1 VRRRTE
7 RSALALWK
15 EGTPRRRALLVLGAV
30 AALTG
35 LAAAGFAVVRAWF
48 GVTFSSDAYSYLV
61 WAHQAV
67 REDVYGHVR
76 FDYTA
81 PKPLEMLVATIGEV
95 LGMPIALFGSWAVLT
110 FVLAVAAAAALAGR
124 VAGPWAALAA
134 GVLAAA
140 MPGLVRQGLAAD
152 STVPYAA
159 CVVGAAA
166 AGAGRP
172 TASGLLGIGGLIR
185 PETWGLAAIS
195 AVLGWRGGT
204 PRDRA
209 LAVGAAVIPP
219 VLWLGFDYLSTGDA
233 LYGSHALERFGVRPL
248 PFSELPE
255 IAERVISRD
264 AGWPLF
270 ALAVV
275 SLLVGLRRR
284 PLDAAVVFPIAI
296 ALGLLLQI
304 ELEMVGIQSF
314 YRYVVGLLLFAAAGA
329 GIALGSIPGR
339 FRLVGIGAGLVL
351 SIAVVSGPLEWLY
364 VSQKARGE
372 LAAELEADMGRVT
385 REAASGG
392 GLVATESSWQ
402 GALSLY
408 SGIPRGRI
416 VPATAVAASVDRDEV
431 SVFLVRSR
439 RSGQLRVLDGL
450 RPNVRSRRWF
460 LYVAR

>member
-1 VRRRTE
+1 M
-7 RSALALWK
+7 
-15 EGTPRRRALLVLGAV
+15 
-30 AALTG
+30 
-35 LAAAGFAVVRAWF
+35 
-48 GVTFSSDAYSYLV
+48 
-61 WAHQAV
+61 
-67 REDVYGHVR
+67 YGHVR
-76 FDYTA
+76 YDYTA
-81 PKPLEMLVATIGEV
+81 PKPLELFVATVGEV
-95 LGMPIALFGSWAVLT
+95 LGMPIAVFGWWAVIT

-124 VAGPWAALAA
+124 VAGPWAAVAA

-195 AVLGWRGGT
+195 AVLGWRDGT
-204 PRDRA
+204 RRDRA

-219 VLWLGFDYLSTGDA
+219 VLWLGFDYLATGDA

-248 PFSELPE
+248 PVSKLPE

-275 SLLVGLRRR
+275 ALLVGLRRR

-329 GIALGSIPGR
+329 GIVLGSIPGR
-339 FRLVGIGAGLVL
+339 FRFVGIGAGLVL
-351 SIAVVSGPLEWLY
+351 SIAVVSGPLERLY

-372 LAAELEADMGRVT
+372 LAEELDGNTGRLT
-385 REAASGG
+385 REASSGG
-392 GLVATESSWQ
+392 GLVATERPWQ

-408 SGIPRGRI
+408 SGIPRERI
-416 VPATAVAASVDRDEV
+416 VPATAVAASVDPDAV
-431 SVFLVRSR
+431 SVFLVRPR
-439 RSGQLRVLDGL
+439 RSGQLKILAGL
-450 RPNVRSRRWF
+450 RPDVRSRHWD
-460 LYVAR
+460 LYLAR